1 MLRTMSDEDMH
12 EFQPDDSFKK
22 ATGLVAKF
30 AEKEGRQPRILLTQ
44 MGWDDHKLRAKM
56 VSSAFADLGF
66 DVDISPR
73 FQNAAGAA
81 KQAVENDVHII
92 VVYDLEPEYTVIAPE
107 IITELQ
113 KLKREDIL
121 VMTEGPLHAEDY
133 KYLYDNGVAAIFNQS
148 VSVARA
154 AGEMMQILLEL
165 NREKII
171 S

>member
-1 MLRTMSDEDMH
+1 MSDKDIYEC
-12 EFQPDDSFKK
+12 QPDDSFNT

-81 KQAVENDVHII
+81 KQAAENDVHII

-107 IITELQ
+107 IISELQ
-113 KLKREDIL
+113 KLNRDDIL
-121 VMTEGPLHAEDY
+121 VMAEGPLYAADY
-133 KYLYDNGVAAIFNQS
+133 KYLYDKGVAAIFNQS
-148 VSVARA
+148 VSVSKA
-154 AGEMMQILLEL
+154 AGEMMQILIEV
-165 NREKII
+165 NKEKMI